1 MPTSGPQRA
10 GAGALER
17 YPKLGV
23 FYEQITGDEDA
34 RVCKDIPESA
44 CRHLPRNFFAYL
56 VSNFLSKVA
65 DELASARLVLPWL
78 LGAAGAP
85 AAFVGFLVP
94 IREAGALLPQLLVAA
109 YIRRLP
115 KRKGVWIVGAL
126 LSASISRHLD
136 FKILKY
142 LIGMKSA
149 EAVDQN
155 FRLFCLF
162 FSYFFFGFNP
172 KTQDGYRQYDR
183 KHIR

>member
-1 MPTSGPQRA
+1 ME
-10 GAGALER
+10 L

-85 AAFVGFLVP
+85 AAQANGNVAVLSSAT
-94 IREAGALLPQLLVAA
+94 RAPQA
-109 YIRRLP
+109 
-115 KRKGVWIVGAL
+115 
-126 LSASISRHLD
+126 SASEAPGRGGPGQGRGGGGEIPPFMAQRIKEASPEELERIKERMRQ
-136 FKILKY
+136 F
-142 LIGMKSA
+142 GMSDERIEEVVKK
-149 EAVDQN
+149 V
-155 FRLFCLF
+155 R
-162 FSYFFFGFNP
+162 G
-172 KTQDGYRQYDR
+172 TDGDDS
-183 KHIR
+183 